1 MKSISIIDGHV
12 HFWNP
17 TKLKY
22 DWLESDVVILKLK
35 IKIL

>member
-1 MKSISIIDGHV
+1 MKSISVIGSRV

-22 DWLESDVVILKLK
+22 DWLESDVVILRLK